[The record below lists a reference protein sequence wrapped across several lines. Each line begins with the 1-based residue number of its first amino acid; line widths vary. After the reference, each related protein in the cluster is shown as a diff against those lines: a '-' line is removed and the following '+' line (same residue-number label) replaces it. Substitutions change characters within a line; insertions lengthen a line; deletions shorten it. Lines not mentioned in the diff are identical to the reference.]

1 MPADGGGSGDA
12 TTTGGKEKSKMME
25 LQSALNDLRKVRI
38 PELEM
43 SLQQANLENAKL
55 KLDKVG
61 LDAALTESKRA
72 LTNTEATGALTQTIF
87 WRTEKVAL
95 LSCTETLVFRK
106 FPNFFF

>member
-43 SLQQANLENAKL
+43 SLQQANLDKARL

-72 LTNTEATGALTQTIF
+72 LTNTEATGALTWTIF
-87 WRTEKVAL
+87 CSTEKVAL
-95 LSCTETLVFRK
+95 LVTAKPWFSENSLSLF
-106 FPNFFF
+106 

>member
-87 WRTEKVAL
+87 WSTEKVAL
-95 LSCTETLVFRK
+95 LSCSETLFSE
-106 FPNFFF
+106 NSLSFF

>member
-12 TTTGGKEKSKMME
+12 TTTGVKEKSKMME
-25 LQSALNDLRKVRI
+25 LQSTLNDLRKVRI

-43 SLQQANLENAKL
+43 SLQQANLDKAKL

-87 WRTEKVAL
+87 WSTEKVAL
-95 LSCTETLVFRK
+95 LSCSETLFSE
-106 FPNFFF
+106 NSLSFF